1 MDIVG
6 KFAHEDYIKREQELS
21 ATYYYLDRYINGEI
35 FVTSDIKGNFS
46 VKKNHTIWVL
56 WLQGMECAP
65 KLGKKCY
72 ESVCRNKPNDF
83 EVILLTQKNLNQ
95 YVDLPEYIWEKH
107 STGCITTTHLSDII
121 RVELLCTYGGCWIDA
136 TVYCSGAI
144 PRHMVSGRMFLFK
157 GSMMD
162 EPVLKMSSWWLA
174 GDRNN
179 RILHAAR
186 KTLYRYWEQE
196 TDARNYFLF
205 HIIMSKIIDEDS
217 ASGVIFREIPY
228 FNNGNAHVL
237 QGKLEMAY
245 DEDEWEV
252 IKDISKIHKLSYK
265 RRYVQGD
272 IYSYYI
278 ALLEGKLD

>member
-65 KLGKKCY
+65 KLVKKCY

-162 EPVLKMSSWWLA
+162 E
-174 GDRNN
+174 
-179 RILHAAR
+179 
-186 KTLYRYWEQE
+186 
-196 TDARNYFLF
+196 
-205 HIIMSKIIDEDS
+205 DS